1 MAIDFMAKPGAYYS
15 GIRAEMLHYV
25 PEKATCILEVG
36 CGEGNFGASLKKEGV
51 TVWGVEYS
59 AEEAAVAGAKLDRVL
74 SGDILMNMDQL
85 PENYFDVIVCND
97 VLEHLTDPYTVL
109 EKFKDKLKPDG
120 VVISSIPNI
129 RFFRTLF
136 DFVVRKNW
144 DYTDNGIMDKTH
156 YRFFTVNSIRKMY
169 ETLGYKVLR
178 HEGINATKSIKPLLW
193 NLLSFGMFWDIKYL
207 QFATV
212 ATPLKKMES

>member
-15 GIRAEMLHYV
+15 GIRAEMLQYV
-25 PEKATCILEVG
+25 PAKATCILEVG
-36 CGEGNFGASLKKEGV
+36 CGEGNFGVSLKKEGV

-59 AEEAAVAGAKLDRVL
+59 AEEARVAETKLDRVL
-74 SGDILMNMDQL
+74 SGDILMNMDKL
-85 PENYFDVIVCND
+85 PDNHFDVIVCND
-97 VLEHLTDPYTVL
+97 VLEHLTDPYIVL

-169 ETLGYKVLR
+169 ENLGYKVLR

-212 ATPLKKMES
+212 ATPVKKI